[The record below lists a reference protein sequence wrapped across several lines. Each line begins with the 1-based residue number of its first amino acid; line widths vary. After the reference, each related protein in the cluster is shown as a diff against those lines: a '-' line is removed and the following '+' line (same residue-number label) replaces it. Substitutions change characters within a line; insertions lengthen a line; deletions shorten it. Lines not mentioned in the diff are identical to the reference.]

1 MKQYEPAS
9 RSLAM
14 FIVGVVVCLHA
25 GVAFAQDNPAKAKMI
40 NVIDTSIYV
49 RSDNFS
55 YAGIHRGRH
64 PTGVMLNAG
73 VFAAAPE
80 DHRINSWKTAIVL
93 QHMGTSY
100 VADLEAPVDSHSGV
114 YGESYASKPR
124 NKRPRHVVKNVLLN
138 ISSSRL
144 DAFAN
149 EICNANAQELRQQGL
164 SNQEIFGE
172 DRIVRIGVFSR
183 GKSVVVRSP
192 KLGTHFIGAG
202 DGPAD
207 LHLVCMKGPAPAV
220 DAAGSLQ
227 TNTSVTDVSLTVL
240 EQSTLGGACKVNL
253 STVVRTNL
261 PNTEVRYRFEHT
273 NGAKSDIKQVVTSH
287 SSTAMDA
294 HWYDVPLNPQG
305 PEAGSVRV
313 VGVSHDFQS
322 DWKTYSMTCN
332 AASPGDVATTA
343 PPTQPKRT
351 SVKPS
356 VELSLEPTAKVMHR
370 GMICPTKVKVTA
382 RLHSKMPFTGTGLVA
397 MKQGNHAFGK
407 HDVQLTPYIVW
418 QHEEEFDLKTW
429 SAVNA
434 STGMAGG
441 AHSFHGNAD
450 GSSAPPT
457 QRFELRYVLTNNE
470 APVVTTPY
478 KTIAVSC
485 TDPQVNARIGP
496 ATDLTINRPDRPQHV
511 KPGQLQ
517 LGQQRRPDRP
527 QPVEP
532 VSPKPQQQVMTV
544 KPPKPTPRKE
554 PVKPAGNQMKQGQS
568 ASGPQMRARAQPGAA
583 DRDCKYDPN
592 SAVLPCADGK
602 KRMKLINPFE

>member
-1 MKQYEPAS
+1 MKRIGWVSNALISIAAVAS
-9 RSLAM
+9 SLAS
-14 FIVGVVVCLHA
+14 GVAHA
-25 GVAFAQDNPAKAKMI
+25 GKDTMEYSDRVQFQNFFHVFYVKSDGQKYTELSKEEHPLTNWQIPAQFTYDAPDNDRIKSYRLQLRLEWEVAGKSERYLGGRIQDSYKLGDRPKKIDKAVSFTLPRNIESFAVNACNATADGFRNAGQSDDTIFSRIHYVHPRIYASHA
-40 NVIDTSIYV
+40 IDLQPVPPNSFASAGTYLTPSYV
-49 RSDNFS
+49 RF
-55 YAGIHRGRH
+55 
-64 PTGVMLNAG
+64 
-73 VFAAAPE
+73 
-80 DHRINSWKTAIVL
+80 
-93 QHMGTSY
+93 
-100 VADLEAPVDSHSGV
+100 
-114 YGESYASKPR
+114 
-124 NKRPRHVVKNVLLN
+124 
-138 ISSSRL
+138 
-144 DAFAN
+144 
-149 EICNANAQELRQQGL
+149 
-164 SNQEIFGE
+164 
-172 DRIVRIGVFSR
+172 
-183 GKSVVVRSP
+183 
-192 KLGTHFIGAG
+192 
-202 DGPAD
+202 
-207 LHLVCMKGPAPAV
+207 VCMKSAATSVAP
-220 DAAGSLQ
+220 AGSLQ

-253 STVVRTNL
+253 STVVRTNQ

-343 PPTQPKRT
+343 PPTPPKRT
-351 SVKPS
+351 SIKPS

-370 GMICPTKVKVTA
+370 GMICPTKIKVTA
-382 RLHSKMPFTGTGLVA
+382 RLHSKMPFTGTGLVT

-418 QHEEEFDLKTW
+418 QHDEEFDLKPW
-429 SAVNA
+429 SAINA
-434 STGMAGG
+434 STGMTGG

-450 GSSAPPT
+450 GSSAPPA

-517 LGQQRRPDRP
+517 LGQQQRPDRP
-527 QPVEP
+527 QPVKP
-532 VSPKPQQQVMTV
+532 VSPKPQQQVMTA
-544 KPPKPTPRKE
+544 KPPQPAPRTE